1 MLSLYPSHP
10 RPFYYSPPVYSV
22 YRDDGLYAPYVPYTR
37 SRPLVS
43 VPEVRYRHALGEYLA
58 AAEEYNA
65 LVGARE
71 AKLKAH
77 AEALRQEQA
86 RLRVAQVVR
95 ARKQQLARQSEQ
107 GLAQA
112 LARAAVSE
120 DDDLSLHHV
129 VPVIYRTFEG
139 PLSDMSVSPCAGA
152 RTLCA
157 DSLEKEKVCGVWIM
171 FIFGSDDAS
180 APTR

>member
-1 MLSLYPSHP
+1 MFSLYPSHP

-22 YRDDGLYAPYVPYTR
+22 YRDDALYAPYQPYPH

-43 VPEVRYRHALGEYLA
+43 APEVRYRRALGEYLA

-71 AKLKAH
+71 ARLKAH

-86 RLRVAQVVR
+86 RLRLA
-95 ARKQQLARQSEQ
+95 QLARALKQQQARQVAQ
-107 GLAQA
+107 GLAKA

-120 DDDLSLHHV
+120 DEDLSLHRV
-129 VPVIYRTFEG
+129 VPVYRTSEP
-139 PLSDMSVSPCAGA
+139 PLSDMLVPRVGA
-152 RTLCA
+152 CGSCA
-157 DSLEKEKVCGVWIM
+157 DGASVEKDKACNVSDSVCV
-171 FIFGSDDAS
+171 
-180 APTR
+180 RY

>member
-1 MLSLYPSHP
+1 MFSLYPSHP

-22 YRDDGLYAPYVPYTR
+22 YRDDALYAPYQSYPH

-43 VPEVRYRHALGEYLA
+43 APEVRYRRALGEYLA

-71 AKLKAH
+71 ARLKAH

-86 RLRVAQVVR
+86 RLRLAQLAR
-95 ARKQQLARQSEQ
+95 ARKQQRARQFAQ
-107 GLAQA
+107 GLAKA

-120 DDDLSLHHV
+120 DDDLSLHR
-129 VPVIYRTFEG
+129 VPVTVMYRTSER
-139 PLSDMSVSPCAGA
+139 PLSDMLVSHCVGACGSCANGA
-152 RTLCA
+152 CV
-157 DSLEKEKVCGVWIM
+157 EKEKVCDV
-171 FIFGSDDAS
+171 
-180 APTR
+180 